1 MATKWKSRALLLAW
15 ILLVTFG
22 LSGILSALS
31 QGSDYFKKDYFQ
43 TQGFAGQLNEFIDYL
58 SIFELNYRTPEEM
71 KKGITVSQEEIEEH
85 RNRYGD
91 LATQIADITGQYE
104 EKILAAE
111 NVKNKELADIYITER
126 DTKIEDIANNFK
138 SDDHVRAKIVKEKEE
153 KIDQYYRK
161 LEDHRTQFA
170 NVRTGFIYYLKD
182 NTTGEVFTNLAA
194 ANESEANQLM
204 NSKNTLFIRSYPN
217 AQYGYLRTTGRP
229 YNFGYNEEL
238 LGNPLVR
245 EKAFEGKIAVPMVR
259 EKALEGGITVPNA
272 AATTSMILSNYHDY
286 QQKQQLFLI
295 YTLSALLSLLLSFY
309 IYKKTT
315 MVKLAA
321 IENWQAYYNRIP
333 LDVSVGIFVFIGFIT
348 LIRLTYPYA
357 LYLHE
362 YFYSF
367 VVRSLVDVIVTAPF
381 LALTLSQGKLILAR
395 VNDRTKLQ
403 AEWTNSLTHR
413 VCCGIKGAFLIR
425 SIGTQII
432 IILLLV
438 FACGV
443 GSIVVLMEPEMLLL
457 YLPFLIVIGIPMAML
472 IFKRMGYFNRIVC
485 YTNELTR
492 GNLEPDLPVLGKSV
506 LATLAHNINQL
517 KQGVKSSQREQAKS
531 ERLKTELIT
540 NVSHDLRTPLT
551 SIITYTELL
560 KTPDLAE
567 EDREAYIQII
577 DRKAKR
583 LKVLIDDLFEASKMA
598 SGSIE
603 LTKEKVDLVQLLQQA
618 LAEHNEAISEST
630 LQLRVTTPD
639 KPLHALVDGQKLW
652 RVFDNLI
659 GNILKY
665 SLENTR
671 VYISMKNSNNKAVL
685 IFKNVTK
692 YELGENIDEMFERFK
707 RGDTSRHTDG
717 SGLGLAIAKSIVDL
731 HQGNLDIEVDGDLF
745 KITLTL
751 NTL

>member
-43 TQGFAGQLNEFIDYL
+43 TQDFASQLNEFIDYL

-104 EKILAAE
+104 EKISAAE

-126 DTKIEDIANNFK
+126 DTKIKDITNNFK

-182 NTTGEVFTNLAA
+182 NITGEVFTNLAA

-204 NSKNTLFIRSYPN
+204 SGKNTLFIRSYPS
-217 AQYGYLRTTGRP
+217 AQYGYLETTGRP

-245 EKAFEGKIAVPMVR
+245 EKAFEGKIAVP
-259 EKALEGGITVPNA
+259 NA

-286 QQKQQLFLI
+286 QQKQRLFLI

-321 IENWQAYYNRIP
+321 IDNWQSYYNRIP
-333 LDVSVGIFVFIGFIT
+333 LDISVGIFVLIGFIT
-348 LIRLTYPYA
+348 LIRLTYPHA

-367 VVRSLVDVIVTAPF
+367 VVRSLFDVIVTAPF

-395 VNDRTKLQ
+395 VNDRTNFQ

-413 VCCGIKGAFLIR
+413 IYRGIKGAFLIR

-438 FACGV
+438 FAFGV
-443 GSIVVLMEPEMLLL
+443 GALVVVMEPEMLLL
-457 YLPFLIVIGIPMAML
+457 YLPSLIVIGIPMAML

-603 LTKEKVDLVQLLQQA
+603 LIKEKVDLVQLLQQA
-618 LAEHNEAISEST
+618 LAEYNEAISEST
-630 LQLRVTTPD
+630 LQFRVTTPD
-639 KPLHALVDGQKLW
+639 KPLHAFVDGQKLW

-671 VYISMKNSNNKAVL
+671 VYISMKNSNDKAVL

-751 NTL
+751 STI